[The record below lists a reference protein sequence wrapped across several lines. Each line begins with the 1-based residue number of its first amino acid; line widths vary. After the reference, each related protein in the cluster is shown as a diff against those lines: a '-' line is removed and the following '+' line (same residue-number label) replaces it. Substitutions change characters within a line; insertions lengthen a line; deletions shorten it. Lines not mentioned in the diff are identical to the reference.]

1 MIKKVL
7 ALLVVLILLILI
19 AVPIFYTDEQHELD
33 AHIRA
38 ETQGDFVELSQGV
51 THYQQANTDAQEVVV
66 LVHGFSVPYYIWDP
80 TYEFLKNQG
89 FHVIRFD
96 LYGRG
101 YSDRPDVDYDQSL
114 FDRQMMD
121 LLEALTIKQ
130 PINIIGLSMGG
141 AIVAKFVADHP
152 EKVAKAIFIDPSHRS
167 FYKSKLAIPLL
178 GDFIAATVMMPKAAE
193 GQLSDFYY
201 PENFP
206 NWVEKY
212 KEQMRYKGFRRAI
225 VSTLVHFAKPD
236 KLPWYERIG
245 ELNKEVLLIWGRE
258 DQTLPLSD
266 SQRVADALKTD
277 TFIVEKSGHLPHL
290 EHPQIVNAKI
300 LSFLREN

>member
-1 MIKKVL
+1 MIRKIFVL
-7 ALLVVLILLILI
+7 LIVLVALSLLLVPKI
-19 AVPIFYTDEQHELD
+19 YTDEQHELD
-33 AHIRA
+33 AKIRA
-38 ETQGDFVELSQGV
+38 RTLGEYVQLSQGV
-51 THYQQANTDAQEVVV
+51 THYQQANIDAKEVVV
-66 LVHGFSVPYYIWDP
+66 LVHGFSVPYYIWEP
-80 TYEFLKNQG
+80 TYEFLKNQN
-89 FHVIRFD
+89 FRVIRYD

-101 YSDRPDVDYDQSL
+101 YSDRPEVEYDQAL
-114 FDRQMMD
+114 FDRQVLD
-121 LLEALTIKQ
+121 LLDELKIKQ
-130 PINIIGLSMGG
+130 PINIMGLSMGG
-141 AIVAKFVADHP
+141 AVVAKFVADHP
-152 EKVAKAIFIDPSHRS
+152 EKVKKAIFIDPSHRS
-167 FYKSKLAIPLL
+167 FYKRTLAIPLV
-178 GDFIAATVMMPKAAE
+178 GDFYAAVFMMPKVAQ

-212 KEQMRYKGFRRAI
+212 KEQMQYKGFRRAI

-245 ELNKEVLLIWGRE
+245 SLGKDVLLIWGRE
-258 DQTLPLSD
+258 DQTLPLDD
-266 SQRVADALKTD
+266 SQRVADALKTK

>member
-7 ALLVVLILLILI
+7 TWLIVLVLLVLVI
-19 AVPIFYTDEQHELD
+19 VPSVYTDEKHELD
-33 AHIRA
+33 KRIR
-38 ETQGDFVELSQGV
+38 EGTQGEYIELSQGV
-51 THYQQANTDAQEVVV
+51 THYQQANKDAQEVVL

-80 TYEFLKNQG
+80 TYDFLKDQG
-89 FHVIRFD
+89 FRVIRFD

-101 YSDRPDVDYDQSL
+101 YSDRPDVEYDQTL
-114 FDRQMMD
+114 FDRQILD
-121 LLEALTIKQ
+121 LLEALKIKQ

-141 AIVAKFVADHP
+141 AIVAKFVAGHP
-152 EKVAKAIFIDPSHRS
+152 EKVNKTIFIDPSHRS
-167 FYKSKLAIPLL
+167 FYKSTLAIPLV
-178 GDFIAATVMMPKAAE
+178 GNFIAATVMMPKAAQ

-206 NWVEKY
+206 YWVEKY
-212 KEQMRYKGFRRAI
+212 KEQMQYKGFRRAI

-236 KLPWYERIG
+236 KLPWYQRIG

-258 DQTLPLSD
+258 DQTLPLAD
-266 SQRVADALKTD
+266 SQRVADALKTE
-277 TFIVEKSGHLPHL
+277 TFVVEKSGHLSHL

-300 LSFLREN
+300 LGFLRNL

>member
-1 MIKKVL
+1 MIRKIF
-7 ALLVVLILLILI
+7 ALLIVLVALCLLL
-19 AVPIFYTDEQHELD
+19 VPKFYTDEKHELD

-38 ETQGDFVELSQGV
+38 ETPGEYIELSQGV
-51 THYQQANTDAQEVVV
+51 THYQQANIDAKEVVV

-80 TYEFLKNQG
+80 TFEFLKKQG
-89 FHVIRFD
+89 FRVIRFD

-101 YSDRPDVDYDQSL
+101 YSDRPDVEYDQAL
-114 FDRQMMD
+114 FDRQILD
-121 LLEALTIKQ
+121 LLDELKIKQ
-130 PINIIGLSMGG
+130 PINIMGLSMGG
-141 AIVAKFVADHP
+141 AVVAKFVADHP
-152 EKVAKAIFIDPSHRS
+152 EKVKKAIFIDPSHRP
-167 FYKSKLAIPLL
+167 FYKSTLAIPLV
-178 GDFIAATVMMPKAAE
+178 GDFFAAVFMMPKAAQ

-212 KEQMRYKGFRRAI
+212 KEQMQYKGFRRAI

-245 ELNKEVLLIWGRE
+245 SLGKDVLLIWGRE
-258 DQTLPLSD
+258 DQTLPLAD
-266 SQRVADALKTD
+266 SQRVADALKTK